1 MPAPATLE
9 AQVVRFAD
17 RIAYINHDLD
27 DAVRAGVL
35 DAGELPRQPLDVLG
49 HTHGAR
55 INTLVLDLIDQSA
68 DQPEVRLSPAV
79 FSALDALR
87 DFLFEQVYTREGARI
102 EHEKA
107 VRLIRDLFSHF
118 LEHPDEMPHEY
129 HQAPGDLPTRVADF
143 IAGHDGPVRPSN
155 VRAALPSPGLAHLE
169 PGAPVAGG
177 SSRKTSKRSGNGPTS
192 SSSSRSTSR

>member
-1 MPAPATLE
+1 MKPFDP
-9 AQVVRFAD
+9 
-17 RIAYINHDLD
+17 
-27 DAVRAGVL
+27 
-35 DAGELPRQPLDVLG
+35 GELPRHPLDVLG

-55 INTLVLDLIDQSA
+55 INALVIDLIDQSA

-79 FSALDALR
+79 FSALDTLR

-107 VRLIRDLFSHF
+107 VHLIRDLFSHF

-143 IAGHDGPVRPSN
+143 IAGMTDRY
-155 VRAALPSPGLAHLE
+155 ALRTYERLFLPQGWLI
-169 PGAPVAGG
+169 
-177 SSRKTSKRSGNGPTS
+177 
-192 SSSSRSTSR
+192 